1 MKNLVIIYKYP
12 KNFNNVYLGGI
23 RKHNSGDILLFI
35 IFLIICLIISLIIVV
50 KSADLF
56 VDNLVDIGATLG
68 ISQIILGVTASA
80 IGTSLP
86 EFGSAMIATLS
97 GSVDIGV
104 GTVIGSNIWNIA
116 GILGISSIVAGA
128 IRTNKEGLNRDWLM
142 TLSTGFILIFF
153 MFFGDI
159 NWTASVVMIIAYVIY
174 LWLLIKSQ
182 REKNHV
188 ENIKEDEIVEYK
200 YNQDKKSIDKKTIIM
215 AVLGIIGLII
225 GCRILVYSGV
235 ELARI
240 AGIPEMIMGLF
251 TLAIGTSIPELVVT
265 VSSAMKGL
273 HDLSI
278 GTVLGS
284 NTFNILIGIGIPAL
298 ILTIPVEPLSL
309 SFDAPVM
316 LFITILLMVLIRTG
330 KMKLNRIAGIILL
343 ATYISYAVIRIFVI
357 T

>member
-1 MKNLVIIYKYP
+1 M
-12 KNFNNVYLGGI
+12 
-23 RKHNSGDILLFI
+23 
-35 IFLIICLIISLIIVV
+35 VV
-50 KSADLF
+50 KSADVF
-56 VDNLVDIGATLG
+56 VDNLVDIGAALG

-86 EFGSAMIATLS
+86 EFGSALIASLS
-97 GSVDIGV
+97 GSVDLGV

-116 GILGISSIVAGA
+116 GILGISATMAGV

-142 TLSTGFILIFF
+142 TLGTGLILIFF

-159 NWTASVVMIIAYVIY
+159 GWTASLIMIAAYSYYI
-174 LWLLIKSQ
+174 WILIKSQ
-182 REKNHV
+182 KKHNLTNSINKQETTDSIEEKKGI
-188 ENIKEDEIVEYK
+188 E
-200 YNQDKKSIDKKTIIM
+200 KKTI
-215 AVLGIIGLII
+215 ALTVLGLLGLII

-235 ELARI
+235 ELARM

-298 ILTIPVEPLSL
+298 IMQVPVEPLSL
-309 SFDAPVM
+309 RFDAPVM
-316 LFITILLMVLIRTG
+316 IIVTILLMVLIKAG
-330 KMKLNRIAGIILL
+330 NMKLNRIAGIILL
-343 ATYISYAVIRIFVI
+343 ITYILYAVFRIFVLS
-357 T
+357 